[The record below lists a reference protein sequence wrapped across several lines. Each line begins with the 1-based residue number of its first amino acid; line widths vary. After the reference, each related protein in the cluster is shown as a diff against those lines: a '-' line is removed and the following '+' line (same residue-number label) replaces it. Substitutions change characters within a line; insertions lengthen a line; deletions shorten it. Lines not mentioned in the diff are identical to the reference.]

1 MSPRN
6 YKRMVDPD
14 WCDVC
19 LWWARTSLS
28 HIEGSATG
36 HLRFRAARLA
46 YVLCQSCSFASKR
59 ANMPCIFL
67 ILLSHTSAA
76 RSVRTR
82 NLGPQTYPL
91 K

>member
-14 WCDVC
+14 RSDVYS
-19 LWWARTSLS
+19 WWARTTLS

-46 YVLCQSCSFASKR
+46 YELCQSCIVVVSL
-59 ANMPCIFL
+59 ANVLTCL
-67 ILLSHTSAA
+67 VYS
-76 RSVRTR
+76 
-82 NLGPQTYPL
+82 
-91 K
+91 